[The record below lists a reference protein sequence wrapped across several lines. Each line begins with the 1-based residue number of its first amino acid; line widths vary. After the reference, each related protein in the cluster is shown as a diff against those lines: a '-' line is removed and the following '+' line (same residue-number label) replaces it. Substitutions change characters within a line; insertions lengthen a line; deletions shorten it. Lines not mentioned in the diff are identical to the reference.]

1 MRSNVEGTFDTV
13 YKHAER
19 VAATVN
25 VQPNQPRI
33 CRQQLHCPNAAAST
47 IEEWYQIN
55 AAIPFLDHIISDLSC
70 RFSPLAKRSSTLLC
84 LVPSVLCTDK
94 MYHFQR
100 Y

>member
-25 VQPNQPRI
+25 VQPSQPRI